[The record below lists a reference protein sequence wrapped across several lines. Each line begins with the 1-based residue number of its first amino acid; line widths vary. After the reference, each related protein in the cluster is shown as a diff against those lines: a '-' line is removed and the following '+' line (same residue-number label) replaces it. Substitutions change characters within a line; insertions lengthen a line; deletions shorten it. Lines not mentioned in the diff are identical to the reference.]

1 MLEQK
6 KRLGELSKDLNAFYT
21 MFIQQFQ
28 NLERETMMLSDELVI
43 NSQMQELLR
52 QVSTEPFLANLLPHL
67 VKFVESKCA

>member
-43 NSQMQELLR
+43 NS
-52 QVSTEPFLANLLPHL
+52 
-67 VKFVESKCA
+67 